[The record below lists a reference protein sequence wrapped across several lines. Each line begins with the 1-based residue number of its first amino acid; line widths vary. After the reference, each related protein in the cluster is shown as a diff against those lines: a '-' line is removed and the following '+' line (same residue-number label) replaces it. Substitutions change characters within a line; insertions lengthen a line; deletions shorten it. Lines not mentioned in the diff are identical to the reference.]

1 MSSQKKTGEG
11 PARIG
16 NGYGG
21 RERERVWWMGMDTAS
36 MIRGGGRG
44 RQGEASDVVGGAS
57 CESGC
62 TAKEDE
68 GNSLQERKRFV
79 LP

>member
-1 MSSQKKTGEG
+1 MSSQEKTGEG

-16 NGYGG
+16 NGG
-21 RERERVWWMGMDTAS
+21 RERERVWWVDS

-57 CESGC
+57 RESGC
-62 TAKEDE
+62 TAKEE
-68 GNSLQERKRFV
+68 RRQQERKRFV
-79 LP
+79 LR